1 MRDREAMS
9 SSEGE
14 SVARTPA
21 AGADDEVAMKRV
33 RLVVKNPAQGY
44 DDYECRVS
52 AGRENE

>member
-1 MRDREAMS
+1 MS

-21 AGADDEVAMKRV
+21 ADEVAMKRV